1 MSYIKKKKKGVFYF
15 NPTQKVRMNRVL
27 FSAFIKGQIK
37 KKESQQNKFTV
48 RDINVVISGLSCK
61 LLSHTQTLPT

>member
-1 MSYIKKKKKGVFYF
+1 
-15 NPTQKVRMNRVL
+15 MNRVL

-48 RDINVVISGLSCK
+48 RDINVIISGLSCK